1 MAKSSAYKKRLMKRL
16 RELARDR
23 KCSYSDFRY
32 RPTMAGPDTCLCG
45 KTGLRDK
52 FMIQHTKNKSNG
64 IVGSTCV
71 RKFHPK
77 GYQSLKKFFSAS
89 KK

>member
-16 RELARDR
+16 RELAKG

-32 RPTMAGPDTCLCG
+32 RPTKAGPDTCLCG

-52 FMIQHTKNKSNG
+52 FMIQHTKNKSVSG

-71 RKFHPK
+71 KSFHPK